1 MWLYSNFMCSEN
13 FSLISRCA
21 GEIAAVANEYCAVG
35 VAFGAKVSGIRILD
49 GPMTDSLEAMA
60 FNTKSNVNDVYSCSW
75 GPDDNG
81 RTVDGPHHLAQVNQI
96 WKWLTDLLKL
106 PLKVLK
112 GRSSHSEVFCKKL
125 VHKNSAKFIGKHLCQ
140 SVSFNKVARLKFL
153 RTPLFIKSFGEGH
166 AQRELAESS
175 SKWTAK
181 F

>member
-81 RTVDGPHHLAQVNQI
+81 RTVDGPHHLAQVNEI

-106 PLKVLK
+106 LLKVLK

-125 VHKNSAKFIGKHLCQ
+125 VHKNSANFIGKHLCQ
-140 SVSFNKVARLKFL
+140 SLSFNKVARLKFL